1 MDLLINPNAVE
12 IYVGKKEETK
22 NARFLLGGAAKNEEI
37 LFVVKMCTGQAIIAF
52 PKFGGIAISFLE
64 EEALVYVRGDRAGFS
79 TVVTGIGHIFLL
91 VRYCGAKNEVKRTVF
106 GCIKLDN
113 KRLIGIGGEVL
124 TAVGHA
130 VVVVLNGGYSC
141 FQIQLSAILGDSRV
155 FVSEIYVGLREVI
168 KTICR
173 K

>member
-64 EEALVYVRGDRAGFS
+64 EEDWNTNLPYQCKA
-79 TVVTGIGHIFLL
+79 
-91 VRYCGAKNEVKRTVF
+91 E
-106 GCIKLDN
+106 
-113 KRLIGIGGEVL
+113 
-124 TAVGHA
+124 
-130 VVVVLNGGYSC
+130 
-141 FQIQLSAILGDSRV
+141 
-155 FVSEIYVGLREVI
+155 EIYNHI
-168 KTICR
+168 KCNKKYKEIKKKDCIEAIEKIQTACR
-173 K
+173 VLDILVKLK